1 MGIGSRKIEK
11 GDISKSTKPEST
23 ISSNLSIFGSLSGRW
38 EDFIGE
44 SELQGKGWESAKSV
58 ANVFNTINQTFS
70 MLSEQMSQAN
80 QKVISSQ
87 SILRNDQIDEQALKQ
102 RIEQNKQSMTQLA
115 QARTLFKRNNPEGT
129 TNSFDNLNR
138 AIENENI
145 VLQQELDSLNEFD
158 MSTKYVY
165 DGTEGVL
172 SNLKQLLS
180 QVSQT
185 SNIYDS
191 KTGLF
196 TTKHIDMKN
205 VAKLNKILDA
215 YNETQIQKAI
225 KFINDLYK
233 KNPAAAIEAVKN
245 NKRLFGYLI
254 GALNQ
259 CPKGVQDVVLEIFIQ
274 KENWDLLPKKAV
286 EALLGNPQFAKYI
299 EKQKIVDPVI
309 IYSKLEKLG
318 DKGWAVLAPLG
329 FVTSIL
335 SKTSDGAKYIEA
347 SKVGLKLFQ
356 KMKGVS
362 DFIKVHPVF
371 KEGFGYG
378 GDGLTVIAYS
388 YDEYTNPD
396 SPAYGDASKAVYGG
410 MNSFLWSAGP
420 LEGTQ
425 YAGPVGTVAGTINTM
440 VQMGRDLINS
450 APNLIPG
457 GKDSLGWSS
466 SEEEKRKWMNEEYK
480 KYDQRKADM
489 KAGNVKKIKEDLFGK
504 QEGRPDVND
513 FNNGL
518 PRW

>member
-1 MGIGSRKIEK
+1 
-11 GDISKSTKPEST
+11 
-23 ISSNLSIFGSLSGRW
+23 
-38 EDFIGE
+38 
-44 SELQGKGWESAKSV
+44 
-58 ANVFNTINQTFS
+58 
-70 MLSEQMSQAN
+70 
-80 QKVISSQ
+80 
-87 SILRNDQIDEQALKQ
+87 
-102 RIEQNKQSMTQLA
+102 
-115 QARTLFKRNNPEGT
+115 
-129 TNSFDNLNR
+129 
-138 AIENENI
+138 
-145 VLQQELDSLNEFD
+145 

-165 DGTEGVL
+165 DGPEGTL

-233 KNPAAAIEAVKN
+233 KNPVAAIEKVKN
-245 NKRLFGYLI
+245 DKRLFGYLI

-259 CPKGVQDVVLEIFIQ
+259 CPKSVQDVVLEIFIQ

-329 FVTSIL
+329 YVTSIL

-420 LEGTQ
+420 LEGAQ
-425 YAGPVGTVAGTINTM
+425 YGGPVGTVAGTINTT
-440 VQMGRDLINS
+440 VQVGKDFINS
-450 APNLIPG
+450 APHWWG
-457 GKDSLGWSS
+457 DKDGFGWSS
-466 SEEEKRKWMNEEYK
+466 SEGIN
-480 KYDQRKADM
+480 AS
-489 KAGNVKKIKEDLFGK
+489 G
-504 QEGRPDVND
+504 
-513 FNNGL
+513 
-518 PRW
+518 

>member
-1 MGIGSRKIEK
+1 
-11 GDISKSTKPEST
+11 
-23 ISSNLSIFGSLSGRW
+23 
-38 EDFIGE
+38 
-44 SELQGKGWESAKSV
+44 
-58 ANVFNTINQTFS
+58 
-70 MLSEQMSQAN
+70 
-80 QKVISSQ
+80 
-87 SILRNDQIDEQALKQ
+87 
-102 RIEQNKQSMTQLA
+102 
-115 QARTLFKRNNPEGT
+115 
-129 TNSFDNLNR
+129 
-138 AIENENI
+138 
-145 VLQQELDSLNEFD
+145 

-165 DGTEGVL
+165 DGPEGTL

-233 KNPAAAIEAVKN
+233 KNPVAAIEKVKN
-245 NKRLFGYLI
+245 DKRLFGYLI

-259 CPKGVQDVVLEIFIQ
+259 CPKSVQDVVLEIFIQ

-329 FVTSIL
+329 YVTSIL

-420 LEGTQ
+420 LEGAQ
-425 YAGPVGTVAGTINTM
+425 YFGPVGTVAGTANTVIKGVDITTPEINWDTPFGK
-440 VQMGRDLINS
+440 VKLDSIKFYVGLSGTAEQRDKNM
-450 APNLIPG
+450 
-457 GKDSLGWSS
+457 
-466 SEEEKRKWMNEEYK
+466 RKWLNEQYE

-489 KAGNVKKIKEDLFGK
+489 KAGNVKKIKEDFWGK
-504 QEGRPDVND
+504 QEGWPDVWTNVK
-513 FNNGL
+513 
-518 PRW
+518 